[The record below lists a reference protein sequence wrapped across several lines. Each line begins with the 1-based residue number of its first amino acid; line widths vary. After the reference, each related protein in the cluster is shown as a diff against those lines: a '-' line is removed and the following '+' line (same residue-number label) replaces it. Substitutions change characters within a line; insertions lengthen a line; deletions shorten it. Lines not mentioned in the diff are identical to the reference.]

1 MQEDKIKKVY
11 GLFDEEKSK
20 YIYENRIMYSLTG
33 AKKFIRNVVCTTQIG
48 YELYNRLKLSDRKKV
63 LFGAGRL
70 GQRFV
75 RVYDDIKFDCF
86 VDNYYADSSCGGI
99 PVIDI
104 EELKRNYSDA
114 IICIVSIKYWK
125 EIMEQLLREGFE
137 ERNILNFGMEY
148 RKMNQLQYFDLPE
161 LEKNRKEWE
170 VFVDGGSYD
179 GESAVNFLKW
189 CKSRGG
195 IYAWEP
201 DRNSIHK
208 CKQLFE
214 EQDMNVELIPKG
226 LWSKAG
232 VLRFRSQGRGGSIT
246 ANGEM
251 SVEVESIDYFVK
263 EPVTFI
269 KLDVE
274 GAEYQALLGAEHTI
288 ASYKPKLAICTY
300 HKLEDIWELPSLI
313 HEMNPEYR
321 FYLRHYSF
329 AENETVLYAMPR

>member
-137 ERNILNFGMEY
+137 ERNILSFGMEY

-195 IYAWEP
+195 YL
-201 DRNSIHK
+201 
-208 CKQLFE
+208 C
-214 EQDMNVELIPKG
+214 V
-226 LWSKAG
+226 
-232 VLRFRSQGRGGSIT
+232 
-246 ANGEM
+246 
-251 SVEVESIDYFVK
+251 
-263 EPVTFI
+263 
-269 KLDVE
+269 
-274 GAEYQALLGAEHTI
+274 GA
-288 ASYKPKLAICTY
+288 
-300 HKLEDIWELPSLI
+300 
-313 HEMNPEYR
+313 
-321 FYLRHYSF
+321 
-329 AENETVLYAMPR
+329 